1 LYAAYLLS
9 SSGPYV
15 TSVPAIGNLPEVIF
29 FGSERRRPTKNDLQT
44 FGHMSVDAI
53 LGEFRECCRSIKVN
67 RSSEFKRLE
76 SFVEA
81 VQVEFDIS
89 VVSLNYDNIIYRSIT
104 GAETG
109 FNTSTGSFDQD
120 SLFSR
125 KQWSCM
131 LHLHGSV
138 HFDMRVHGTDL
149 HEIFWQSDLTK
160 PFSQNSFGRNPGRCK
175 FTDFNDYSRLWQ
187 NDPNI
192 EKAVSHILF

>member
-1 LYAAYLLS
+1 MREFEMVKRKLLLVVGAGASIDFGMHSVSGVNNILDKHSRKWFPLADDPDLNLYHYFKEGLDKYFQSINSRLWSNFEDVLYAAYLLS

-89 VVSLNYDNIIYRSIT
+89 VVSHKL
-104 GAETG
+104 
-109 FNTSTGSFDQD
+109 
-120 SLFSR
+120 
-125 KQWSCM
+125 
-131 LHLHGSV
+131 
-138 HFDMRVHGTDL
+138 
-149 HEIFWQSDLTK
+149 
-160 PFSQNSFGRNPGRCK
+160 
-175 FTDFNDYSRLWQ
+175 
-187 NDPNI
+187 
-192 EKAVSHILF
+192 